1 MKVSSLEMVLGYIFF
16 SKIQNFQQKK
26 QKLNIYI
33 CISKELID
41 KVFSGEPYLTFP

>member
-1 MKVSSLEMVLGYIFF
+1 MKAVRPWMISFFFQKFKIFN
-16 SKIQNFQQKK
+16 KKK

-33 CISKELID
+33 SKELIE